1 MRSKGCESNTVR
13 RHQPGF
19 GVAARLIPLL
29 AAMALILLLNHP
41 AAAQFP
47 SAKRRP
53 EPGPSPKNVHG
64 LVTDARGKPIAGA
77 HVFVKD
83 MKTNVIRTLT
93 TDDQGIYQVYA
104 LPPSVDYE
112 VQAEFKGKMS
122 EKRNIS
128 SYLNRQDNVLNFQ
141 LDVAVVDAG
150 GAMTEDEPG
159 DAEFK
164 SYDLVQLHGSF
175 DLPQGVP
182 APIPSVLLLH
192 GYGEDQTVWEGFKRQ
207 LLDRG
212 WAVLALDLRG
222 HGRSTSKDG
231 IPIQASPAWRND
243 PHQFPQDLDPA
254 LDFLKAQPRIDNR
267 KIVVVGYDI
276 GADLAL
282 VASGRF
288 PEVRTVVA
296 LDPKFS
302 ESLALAGS
310 AQDFTPRSA
319 LIFAPDQAEAKK
331 FEPVLKQPYDIQTK
345 GVAGGTAAW
354 MSTRFVTDAIFQWLQ
369 KTY

>member
-1 MRSKGCESNTVR
+1 MRSKSCTSNTVR
-13 RHQPGF
+13 QHHCRF
-19 GVAARLIPLL
+19 AAAARLASFLM
-29 AAMALILLLNHP
+29 AMVLTLFLSHP
-41 AAAQFP
+41 AEAQFT

-53 EPGPSPKNVHG
+53 EPGPSPKNIHG
-64 LVTDARGKPIAGA
+64 LVTDARGKAIAGA
-77 HVFVKD
+77 RVFVKD
-83 MKTNVIRTLT
+83 MKTNVIRTLI
-93 TDDQGIYQVYA
+93 TDDQGIYQVFA

-112 VQAEFKGKMS
+112 VQAEFKGKTS
-122 EKRNIS
+122 EKRSVS

-141 LDVAVVDAG
+141 LDVAIVDAG
-150 GAMTEDEPG
+150 GGMAEDEPG
-159 DAEFK
+159 ADFN
-164 SYDLVQLHGSF
+164 SYDLVHLHASF
-175 DLPQGVP
+175 DIPRGVP

-192 GYGEDQTVWEGFKRQ
+192 GYGEDLSVWEGFKRL

-222 HGRSTSKDG
+222 HGQSTSKDG
-231 IPIQASPAWRND
+231 VPIQTNPAWRTD
-243 PHQFPQDLDPA
+243 PHQFTQDLDPA

-296 LDPKFS
+296 MDPKFS

-331 FEPVLKQPYDIQTK
+331 FEPVLGQPYDIQTK
-345 GVAGGTAAW
+345 GVGGGTAAW
-354 MSTRFVTDAIFQWLQ
+354 MSTKFVTDAIFQWLQ